1 MAYPNKYPDEFQRL
15 VKQLTKLKQEE
26 EQKQKED
33 QNQEILHPFIGFGN
47 PEAKLLIIGQ
57 EQALDFNGKDPEVI
71 KILSQFNECKYHT
84 AWLSY
89 LNIIR
94 LILSRNQRDAIL
106 HQIESVQNHDKWAE
120 NIKHSTKAPI
130 GVFNYSI
137 VNKIGYPNVLTN
149 KNKELNP
156 LQSAMVEWGKIFNP
170 LWPYLWLSSTANI
183 NTWTAYQKL
192 VYGTGCTNEQF
203 VPYFFWMNAFVT
215 EMNQEPSTTS
225 KGINDSA
232 VARSVNDR
240 IDRILSHPFFKGF
253 PIVVLACHDY
263 VDIDKIER
271 MFGEVKQIAPTV
283 KFDSKSGINN
293 SGNCY
298 TVYQTKNKKQKIV
311 LTRQLSNGSSDAL
324 IDAIRKALDI

>member
-1 MAYPNKYPDEFQRL
+1 
-15 VKQLTKLKQEE
+15 
-26 EQKQKED
+26 
-33 QNQEILHPFIGFGN
+33 I
-47 PEAKLLIIGQ
+47 
-57 EQALDFNGKDPEVI
+57 
-71 KILSQFNECKYHT
+71 
-84 AWLSY
+84 
-89 LNIIR
+89 
-94 LILSRNQRDAIL
+94 
-106 HQIESVQNHDKWAE
+106 
-120 NIKHSTKAPI
+120 
-130 GVFNYSI
+130 NYSI
-137 VNKIGYPNVLTN
+137 VNKGGYPKVH
-149 KNKELNP
+149 KNP
-156 LQSAMVEWGKIFNP
+156 LQSAMVEWGINFNP

-183 NTWTAYQKL
+183 NTWTSYQKL